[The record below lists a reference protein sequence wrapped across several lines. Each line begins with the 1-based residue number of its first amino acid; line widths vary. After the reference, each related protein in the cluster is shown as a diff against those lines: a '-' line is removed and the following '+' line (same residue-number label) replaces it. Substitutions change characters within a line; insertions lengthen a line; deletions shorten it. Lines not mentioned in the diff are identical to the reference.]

1 MVAPMTHRAR
11 LALLAV
17 AALTA
22 LLSVLA
28 LGGAMGNDPAPASS
42 ALVGAS
48 EEPGPLVAT
57 PARSHVLVPSR
68 AVPLVPMGVAVVVAA
83 GIISGR
89 RPRRVQG
96 LQVRLGDVGDAWRAL
111 LLGAPPTLL

>member
-1 MVAPMTHRAR
+1 MNPRAR

-17 AALTA
+17 AALAA
-22 LLSVLA
+22 LSSVLT
-28 LGGAMGNDPAPASS
+28 LVGAMGNNPAPGRS

-48 EEPGPLVAT
+48 EEPDPIVAT
-57 PARSHVLVPSR
+57 PARSHVLAALR
-68 AVPLVPMGVAVVVAA
+68 AVPVVPLGVGVVVAA
-83 GIISGR
+83 GVLSR
-89 RPRRVQG
+89 RRRRRVQG